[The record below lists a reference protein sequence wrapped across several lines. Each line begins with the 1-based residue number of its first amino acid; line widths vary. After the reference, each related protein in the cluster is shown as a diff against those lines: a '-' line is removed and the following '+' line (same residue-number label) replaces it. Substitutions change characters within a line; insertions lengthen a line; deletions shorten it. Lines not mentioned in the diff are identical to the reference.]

1 MNVNE
6 TEIEQFSN
14 FIGHTKKTHEKYY
27 RLPHDIFQIAKVSK
41 ILIAINK
48 GKGAQYKGKSLDEI
62 ELSDWDNSDT
72 ERNMSTRSDE
82 DNFRNELN
90 LNTSDDPNSIR
101 SSKMAETIEEGKE
114 DDSDSS
120 IICESEDSSSGSGR
134 KYIECFMLFFAKSKK
149 CVSDVP
155 IRRVTAKKKAIQRKS
170 WNSEQIGCIRKY
182 FHKHIEGK
190 VAPKKHEDEEFKKNI
205 RHPSEIEIGL

>member
-6 TEIEQFSN
+6 TEIEQFAN
-14 FIGHTKKTHEKYY
+14 FMGHTKKTHEEYY

-41 ILIAINK
+41 IRIAINK
-48 GKGAQYKGKSLDEI
+48 GKGEQYKGKSLDEI
-62 ELSDWDNSDT
+62 ELSDWDDSDT
-72 ERNMSTRSDE
+72 EHNMSTRSDE
-82 DNFRNELN
+82 DNFRND
-90 LNTSDDPNSIR
+90 LNTSDDPSSIR

-155 IRRVTAKKKAIQRKS
+155 TRVTAKKKAIQRKS
-170 WNSEQIGCIRKY
+170 WNSDWVY
-182 FHKHIEGK
+182 T
-190 VAPKKHEDEEFKKNI
+190 
-205 RHPSEIEIGL
+205 EILP